1 MNRSSNIN
9 LLNNNKKYDFII
21 IGGGASGLGCA
32 LDASSR
38 GYSVVLL
45 EKFDFC
51 KGTSSRSTKLIHG
64 GVRYL
69 EKGQIGLVYEA
80 LKERDILKKNAPHLV
95 KQVGFLIPVYNYFF
109 KFYYFF
115 GLKIYDFISG
125 NLSFKKSKIVNKNS
139 ATEFVPNVSKKNLK
153 GGVVYYDGQ
162 FDDSRLGIDIA
173 HTSEANKAILINYIS
188 VESLIKENGKI
199 KGVVATDT
207 VSNNIYSIRG
217 NNIINATGVF
227 SKSIMDMDSNKFKS
241 VIRPSQGVHLVVDK
255 TFLKGKFGILVP
267 KTSDGRVLFAVPW
280 LDNVIIGTTDS
291 VVDKP
296 TFNPVAT
303 QIEIDFIL
311 ENLKNYLE
319 FYPKRKDIKS
329 VFVGLRPLVASNLNS
344 KSKDLS
350 RKHKILV
357 SESGLVSVIGGK
369 WTTYR
374 KMANKVIDIALK
386 KTNLPFVKSDTGN
399 IKIENGLR
407 NIDFSKKSLSH
418 DFFLTKE
425 MIIHYVR
432 NEMALNLDDIMSRRS
447 RCVFLNTKESIRIAP
462 KVVEIMSKELS
473 KDQAWIKEQ
482 LKTFYSLTNINK
494 I

>member
-1 MNRSSNIN
+1 LNRSSNIN

-139 ATEFVPNVSKKNLK
+139 AIEFVPNVSKKNLK

-173 HTSEANKAILINYIS
+173 HTSEANNAILINYIS

-418 DFFLTKE
+418 EFFLTKE

-473 KDQAWIKEQ
+473 KDEAWIKEQ

>member
-125 NLSFKKSKIVNKNS
+125 NLSFKKSIIVNKNS
-139 ATEFVPNVSKKNLK
+139 AIEFVPNVSKKNLK

-418 DFFLTKE
+418 EFFLTKE

-473 KDQAWIKEQ
+473 KDEAWIKEQ

>member
-9 LLNNNKKYDFII
+9 LLNNNKKHDFII

-109 KFYYFF
+109 KIYYFF

-139 ATEFVPNVSKKNLK
+139 AIEFVPNVSKKKLK

-374 KMANKVIDIALK
+374 KMANKVIDIAIK
-386 KTNLPFVKSDTGN
+386 RTNLPFVKSDTGN

-418 DFFLTKE
+418 EFFLTKE

>member
-139 ATEFVPNVSKKNLK
+139 AIEFVPNVSKKNLK

-473 KDQAWIKEQ
+473 KDEAWIKEQ